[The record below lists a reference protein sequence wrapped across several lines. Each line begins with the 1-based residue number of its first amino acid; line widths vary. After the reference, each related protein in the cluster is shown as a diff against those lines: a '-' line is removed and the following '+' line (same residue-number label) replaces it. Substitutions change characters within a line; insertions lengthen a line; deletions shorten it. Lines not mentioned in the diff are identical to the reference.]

1 MSDEPVAPD
10 LNSDE
15 GSEEDDGM
23 GEIINEFL
31 VESYE
36 NLDQLDQNLI
46 DLEQN
51 PGDTNILSSIFRTIH
66 TIKGTCG
73 FIGFTKLESVAHVG
87 ESLLSKLR
95 DGVLDLDPPRT
106 SALLAMVDAI
116 RQMLSCI
123 EADRNEGSVDYSEL
137 VETLTRLQSEDSSA
151 EPTTPVQVEE
161 PVAEEVRT
169 AEETPKKEEP
179 APVADPEPI
188 KPSAEIDAD
197 MEPIVDEFL
206 VESYENLDKLDKDLI
221 ELEQD
226 PGNTD
231 ILGSIFR
238 TIHTIKGTCGFI
250 GLHKLEKVAHVGENL
265 LGKLRDGEL
274 ALDPPRTSALLAM
287 VDAIRQML
295 SCIESDRNEGDVDY
309 SQLVITLG
317 KLLTDEG
324 AKEIAAQPA
333 PATAPAVEKKE
344 EPAAEETPVVA
355 EKKDRRQSTPAEQA
369 QHVAKAGDKRTAA
382 DRRNETR
389 SVADSSIRV
398 DVEILDRLMNLV
410 GELVLAR
417 NQILQFVPT
426 GADSS
431 FIATSQ
437 HLNLV
442 TSELQEGVMKTRMQ
456 PIGNIWSKF
465 PRVVRDLSMAV
476 GKKIRLEMEGKETE
490 LDKTLIEAIK
500 DPLTHIVRNSCDHG
514 IESPE
519 KRAEAGK
526 DEEGVL
532 LLRAFHEGGQVNI
545 EIIDDGGGIDP
556 DKIKAKALEK
566 EVITQEQADR
576 MGDRELV
583 NLIFAAGFSTAEKVT
598 NVSGRGV
605 GMDVVRTNI
614 EKIGGTV
621 DIQSRKGK
629 GTTLRVKIPLTL
641 AIIPA
646 LIITSGGG
654 RYAIPQVNLLELVR
668 LDGEQAKKSVE
679 QIQGAPVYRLRG
691 NLLPLIYLH
700 EELELEKK
708 SEDDAINIVVLHAD
722 DRQFGLVVE
731 GISDTEEI
739 VVKPLGEQLKG
750 LAAFS
755 GATIMGDGKL
765 ALILD
770 VMGLAQKA
778 RVIAE
783 HSEKTLTVA
792 HSTQALDGDRQTL
805 LIFGLEDDDRM
816 AIPLS
821 EVARLE
827 EFKRSDIEQSGDQ
840 DVVQYRGEI
849 MPLIYLRKY
858 LNVDGGESQE
868 SDPNDLMQA
877 VVFTRNERSV
887 GLVVRRIID
896 IVDENITVK
905 RGANRTG
912 VLGTIVVQDRVTDL
926 LDIEN
931 IVKDADPSFLVE
943 TTDLALAE
951 EVN

>member
-1 MSDEPVAPD
+1 MQPSAEIDEDMEPIV
-10 LNSDE
+10 
-15 GSEEDDGM
+15 
-23 GEIINEFL
+23 NEFL

-36 NLDQLDQNLI
+36 NLD
-46 DLEQN
+46 
-51 PGDTNILSSIFRTIH
+51 R
-66 TIKGTCG
+66 
-73 FIGFTKLESVAHVG
+73 
-87 ESLLSKLR
+87 
-95 DGVLDLDPPRT
+95 
-106 SALLAMVDAI
+106 
-116 RQMLSCI
+116 
-123 EADRNEGSVDYSEL
+123 
-137 VETLTRLQSEDSSA
+137 
-151 EPTTPVQVEE
+151 
-161 PVAEEVRT
+161 
-169 AEETPKKEEP
+169 
-179 APVADPEPI
+179 
-188 KPSAEIDAD
+188 
-197 MEPIVDEFL
+197 
-206 VESYENLDKLDKDLI
+206 LDKDLI

-226 PGNTD
+226 PNNTD

-274 ALDPPRTSALLAM
+274 ALNPPRTSALLAM

-295 SCIESDRNEGDVDY
+295 DCIEKDRNEGDVDY
-309 SQLVITLG
+309 SALVSKLG

-324 AKEIAAQPA
+324 CAEVATPA
-333 PATAPAVEKKE
+333 PVSEPVAEKVEEKKFV
-344 EPAAEETPVVA
+344 AAED
-355 EKKDRRQSTPAEQA
+355 KKDRRQAPSKEEEEHVA
-369 QHVAKAGDKRTAA
+369 QHGDKRATT
-382 DRRNETR
+382 DRRKEGR
-389 SVADSSIRV
+389 GVADSSIRV
-398 DVEILDRLMNLV
+398 DVDILDRLMNLV

-417 NQILQFVPT
+417 NQILQYAP
-426 GADSS
+426 AKSDSS

-442 TSELQEGVMKTRMQ
+442 TTELQEGVMKTRMQ

-514 IESPE
+514 IETPE
-519 KRAEAGK
+519 KRLENGK

-556 DKIKAKALEK
+556 EKIKKIALSK
-566 EVITQEQADR
+566 NVITQEQADR

-614 EKIGGTV
+614 EKIGGSV
-621 DIQSRKGK
+621 DIQSVTGK

-646 LIITSGGG
+646 LIITTAEE

-668 LDGEQAKKSVE
+668 LDGDQAKESIE
-679 QIQGAPVYRLRG
+679 LIQGAPVYRLRG
-691 NLLPLIYLH
+691 NLLPLISLND
-700 EELELEKK
+700 ELNVAKK
-708 SEDDAINIVVLHAD
+708 VESDAVNIVVLHAD

-739 VVKPLGEQLKG
+739 VVKPLSKQLKG
-750 LAAFS
+750 IPAFS

-778 RVIAE
+778 RVISE
-783 HSEKTLTVA
+783 HQDKSIGKA
-792 HSTQALDGDRQTL
+792 SASQGPSSDRETL
-805 LIFGLEDDDRM
+805 LIFGLEKDDRM

-827 EFKRSDIEQSGDQ
+827 EFKRADMEQSGDQ

-849 MPLIYLRKY
+849 MPLVYLKKV
-858 LNVDGGESQE
+858 LNGASALEDAEKE
-868 SDPNDLMQA
+868 LMQA
-877 VVFTRNERSV
+877 VVFTRNGKSV
-887 GLVVRRIID
+887 GLVVERIID
-896 IVDENITVK
+896 IVDEAVTVK
-905 RGANRTG
+905 RGANRPG

-926 LDIEN
+926 LDIDS
-931 IVKDADPSFLVE
+931 VVQSADPSFLVE
-943 TTDLALAE
+943 TASVALVE
-951 EVN
+951 EA